1 MTDKMSAPLHV
12 VTPMV
17 KSVPLSQW
25 LPGCDVYLK
34 MESSQVSG
42 SFKMRGIAYRCQKAV
57 QRGSTH
63 LVGASGGNAGL
74 ALACAARLLNVPCTV
89 YVPVTTPQITVNRLK
104 SEGANVVVH
113 GTNFS
118 IANERALQEA
128 EKPGVSFVH
137 AYNHPEIWEGHASI
151 MDEAAAQLPS
161 KPSVIVLSVGGGGLM
176 SGVLQGLHN
185 VGWADV
191 PVVAMETYG
200 AHCFNMSVNAK
211 RVEPLD
217 SITSIATSLGA
228 RTVPDE
234 LMATLSNFNV
244 TSEVVTDAQAVSSC
258 LQFADGEKT
267 VVEPACGAALA
278 AVYHGVLSRLE
289 QEGHL
294 DLKSGPVLVVV
305 CGGSVVSLALLQQW
319 GVKLGVSFPGQHNYK
334 NEVANNSWTTTVLSS
349 EKCV

>member
-1 MTDKMSAPLHV
+1 MARQMQVTAQDKMSAPLHV

-217 SITSIATSLGA
+217 SITRWREDSRGA
-228 RTVPDE
+228 GMRC
-234 LMATLSNFNV
+234 
-244 TSEVVTDAQAVSSC
+244 SSGGC
-258 LQFADGEKT
+258 LPRSTFSSGT
-267 VVEPACGAALA
+267 RGT
-278 AVYHGVLSRLE
+278 SRLE
-289 QEGHL
+289 VRT
-294 DLKSGPVLVVV
+294 GPGCRVWRK
-305 CGGSVVSLALLQQW
+305 CC
-319 GVKLGVSFPGQHNYK
+319 
-334 NEVANNSWTTTVLSS
+334 LSS
-349 EKCV
+349 IVTAMGREARRLVPWPTQLQE